1 MYTHI
6 GDNLIIKNRD
16 VIGIFDVKSI
26 EASRENKRV
35 QFEMKENN
43 LTGKSVILMQD
54 GKKYKETF
62 SPISVSTLKKRL
74 EKGII

>member
-26 EASRENKRV
+26 EASRENKRI

-54 GKKYKETF
+54 GQKFKETF